1 MTYKL
6 QVVIADNQTMDNIGY
21 INYLTQH
28 NMQVTYT
35 KSLLQLKEVL
45 LYSKVDILLF
55 NLKQSDENGMAFL
68 QSMGFQPT
76 MGVIVFANE
85 EESDQY
91 ALALEYGA
99 DDFICQLDDY
109 DEVMTRILSLYR
121 RLYKHKVSFPSV

>member
-1 MTYKL
+1 MIYKL
-6 QVVIADNQTMDNIGY
+6 QVVIADNQAMDNIGY

-28 NMQVTYT
+28 NMQITYT
-35 KSLLQLKEVL
+35 NSLPQLKEVL
-45 LYSKVDILLF
+45 LHSKIDILLF
-55 NLKQSDENGMAFL
+55 NLKQSGENGMDFL

-76 MGVIVFANE
+76 MGIIVFTNE
-85 EESDQY
+85 EEADQY

-121 RLYKHKVSFPSV
+121 RLYKHKVSFPSI